1 MESSCDAYI
10 VDSRDYMP
18 SSPLI
23 LALLAILTQLAPSV
37 DGQSASDGP
46 PKRASEASQHFAQRA
61 FDASEYVQPSDVG
74 SIQASPYHPHVPL
87 ELEAPLTCCV
97 LSLYQYLCWGNI
109 DQMTLLA
116 QKAYESFSRLP
127 HAVEISLIDAN
138 PFAEAYRRTWW
149 MIYLCMCN
157 ASAVSC
163 KPLAKSIDIS
173 SVRIPYPT
181 IGRDKEVW
189 NRYIHAEET
198 LVAAT
203 LLLVALVTGVS
214 TEAAIPAFNRSL
226 RTLRGL
232 VSHQLAVHSA
242 TPELSFSEVTS
253 SETRLAR
260 CLHILTRV
268 RLMSARIKVHRY
280 RAFMNDLRL
289 LRKFESIASVGAVQR
304 ERATET
310 MHSTHSMRRVSRV
323 FPFQET
329 EARDACLQ
337 SAAEI
342 ANDLKQLA
350 MVGTVAA
357 PSVCSAMISGY
368 TLMMVSHFQSS
379 STASNVSSSIT
390 QAKCEIG
397 IATAVDVLESYST
410 GSDFLMGL
418 KGKSCTR

>member
-1 MESSCDAYI
+1 M
-10 VDSRDYMP
+10 
-18 SSPLI
+18 
-23 LALLAILTQLAPSV
+23 LALLAILTQLAPSADERSV
-37 DGQSASDGP
+37 SDGP
-46 PKRASEASQHFAQRA
+46 PKRPSEASQHFAQRA
-61 FDASEYVQPSDVG
+61 FDALEYVQPSDIG

-87 ELEAPLTCCV
+87 ELEAPLACCV

-116 QKAYESFSRLP
+116 QKAYELFDRLP
-127 HAVEISLIDAN
+127 HAVEASLIDAN

-163 KPLAKSIDIS
+163 KPPTKSVDVN

-189 NRYIHAEET
+189 IRYIRAEET

-226 RTLRGL
+226 HTLKDL
-232 VSHQLAVHSA
+232 LSHQLAVHSA
-242 TPELSFSEVTS
+242 TPELGLSEVTS
-253 SETRLAR
+253 SETRLAH

-304 ERATET
+304 VQAAET
-310 MHSTHSMRRVSRV
+310 MHSTHSMRRVSRL

-329 EARDACLQ
+329 EARDVCLQ

-342 ANDLKQLA
+342 ANDLKQLT

-357 PSVCSAMISGY
+357 PSVCSAMIAGY
-368 TLMMVSHFQSS
+368 TLMMVSHFQSFSRAANTSS
-379 STASNVSSSIT
+379 STT
-390 QAKCEIG
+390 QTKCETG
-397 IATAVDVLESYST
+397 VATAVEVLRSYST

-418 KGKSCTR
+418 KGKSCAQ